1 MNLKKHLLFVL
12 AWSAV
17 VIGCQPDA
25 DEIPPVVIV
34 DTPVENQSVQVPE
47 TLKVRAAIS
56 DEKALCQVAVTLLDA
71 NQIPVAAPISQSV
84 EGSRFNLEVD
94 YPITDLYLESGTYY
108 LRISAFDGTN
118 QGKALVALALGGVP
132 KMLQEVVV
140 VTQTGTNQLAVEGYQ
155 SGVGFRS
162 IAQYSSDYA
171 GSGVSSRHQYMA
183 VTGNKTG
190 SFKVLEYPTGN
201 LLWEVPILNASFEN
215 FTNWGYFN
223 DLSYVGLADGRVH
236 GYNFLGELDFA
247 SAIEQSW
254 IPESFLLH
262 EGLFLLEQ
270 RAVNGTDRR
279 ISWYFDFSGAKERDS
294 KPILFDVVELFGHNA
309 NEVLLFCNENGEGVI
324 KTLFQ
329 STSGISNAR
338 TLPNG
343 TIQAVLQ
350 IKTDVYLIAHSTG
363 VYEYRYGSSTGLLSI
378 IGGKNAQVLGYDSL
392 GERLFL
398 GIGNQLEEYFYV
410 PGSGFASTLGTT
422 LTGGTVLG
430 VHPIYNK

>member
-140 VTQTGTNQLAVEGYQ
+140 VTQTGTNQLVVEGYQ
-155 SGVGFRS
+155 SGV
-162 IAQYSSDYA
+162 
-171 GSGVSSRHQYMA
+171 
-183 VTGNKTG
+183 
-190 SFKVLEYPTGN
+190 
-201 LLWEVPILNASFEN
+201 
-215 FTNWGYFN
+215 
-223 DLSYVGLADGRVH
+223 
-236 GYNFLGELDFA
+236 
-247 SAIEQSW
+247 
-254 IPESFLLH
+254 
-262 EGLFLLEQ
+262 
-270 RAVNGTDRR
+270 
-279 ISWYFDFSGAKERDS
+279 
-294 KPILFDVVELFGHNA
+294 
-309 NEVLLFCNENGEGVI
+309 
-324 KTLFQ
+324 
-329 STSGISNAR
+329 
-338 TLPNG
+338 
-343 TIQAVLQ
+343 
-350 IKTDVYLIAHSTG
+350 
-363 VYEYRYGSSTGLLSI
+363 
-378 IGGKNAQVLGYDSL
+378 
-392 GERLFL
+392 
-398 GIGNQLEEYFYV
+398 
-410 PGSGFASTLGTT
+410 
-422 LTGGTVLG
+422 
-430 VHPIYNK
+430 